1 MFISQEDT
9 GSPPTSNTQGTLRKR
24 EKKEHENQKV
34 RKGYKMLSPGPDT
47 AATGA

>member
-1 MFISQEDT
+1 MFIPQEDI
-9 GSPPTSNTQGTLRKR
+9 GSPPSNTQGILQKR
-24 EKKEHENQKV
+24 EKKEGESLKV